1 MLASAAGRAEVAI
14 AKEAWGVTAT
24 VAAACELGLAA
35 LVAVM
40 VTEVLLVTL
49 GAVKAPLLE
58 IVPVLAD
65 QVTDVFAVPL
75 ILAVNC
81 CCPCE
86 VMVVL
91 LGEIE
96 IVLPE
101 LLSETTIRM
110 ELEPYRIEL
119 EPCPFGRGSDCG
131 RSDTQSTEL

>member
-101 LLSETTIRM
+101 LLSETTIRI
-110 ELEPYRIEL
+110 ELEPYRNRIEFGPYSFCS
-119 EPCPFGRGSDCG
+119 EP
-131 RSDTQSTEL
+131 DTQSTKL